1 MSFIVVALSLLAL
14 FGVLLWFTGWA
25 EHSLIEAEAEPSEA
39 KTP

>member
-1 MSFIVVALSLLAL
+1 MTFLAVSVSLLSV

-25 EHSLIEAEAEPSEA
+25 EERVIEVEREPSEA